1 MNLFDSSDGQVLYAP
16 FSDLLVTTAT
26 EAAGRYNYTLNAI
39 ARPGGVRFTR
49 DDLRSRWQVQIGL
62 RLRF

>member
-1 MNLFDSSDGQVLYAP
+1 
-16 FSDLLVTTAT
+16 VTTAT
-26 EAAGRYNYTLNAI
+26 EAAGRYAYTLNAI

-49 DDLRSRWQVQIGL
+49 DDLRSRWQVQLGL